1 MTILVTGGGGL
12 VGGTLLNL
20 LHAAGHDVR
29 VASRNPDK
37 LHPPEGVPAVRCDLS
52 DPDTFPVALEGITSV
67 FLYADPSHAT
77 AFADAAE
84 KAGVEHLVLLSSSAV
99 LSPDPD
105 PDHPSPISDMH
116 LRTERALKASPIRS
130 TLLRPD
136 AFASNALLWSPA
148 ARATGTVRLP
158 YPDVQAAPVH
168 EADIAD
174 IALAALTGS
183 LPTGSPDADN
193 HLTGPESLTFAEQV
207 GHISRAVGRP
217 IALDVVSEET
227 WREETAAHIPTPVAD
242 ALLTWWREY
251 DGTPAETTRTVER
264 LTGRPARSFATWAE
278 DHADAFG
285 A

>member
-20 LHAAGHDVR
+20 LHAAGHDAR
-29 VASRNPDK
+29 VASRNPDR
-37 LHPPEGVPAVRCDLS
+37 LNPPEGVPAVRCDLS
-52 DPDTFPVALEGITSV
+52 DPDTFPIALEGITSV
-67 FLYADPSHAT
+67 FLYADPSHTA

-84 KAGVEHLVLLSSSAV
+84 KAGVEHIVLLSSSAV

-105 PDHPSPISDMH
+105 PDRPSPISDMH
-116 LRTERALKASPIRS
+116 LRAERALKDSAIRATS
-130 TLLRPD
+130 LRPGP
-136 AFASNALLWSPA
+136 FASNALLWSPA
-148 ARATGTVRLP
+148 VRTTGTVRLP
-158 YPDVQAAPVH
+158 YPDVQAAPIH

-174 IALAALTGS
+174 IALTALTGP
-183 LPTGSPDADN
+183 LGSPDDDN
-193 HLTGPESLTFAEQV
+193 NLTGPESLTFAEQV

-217 IALDVVSEET
+217 VTLDVVSEET

-242 ALLTWWREY
+242 ALLTWWREH

-264 LTGRPARSFATWAE
+264 LTGRPARSFAAWAE
-278 DHADAFG
+278 DHADAFR